1 MSETQISADAVAAR
15 NAGSRGDLLDR
26 LLVVAATYR
35 DLATSDRER
44 LAPELQDLRT
54 GLRESLVL
62 HTCHRVELIAVA
74 HGSQLPALSPSVRV
88 HRGAAAVARVF
99 NVAAGFDSAVVAEEQ
114 VLGQVREAY
123 QTALARRE
131 TGPILNELLRR
142 AIRFGK
148 RVRAEADPGADASL
162 AERAA
167 RWALEGIGQPA
178 GRRALVAGSGEM
190 GRRMADAFATAG
202 MRVTV
207 ASRAQSR
214 AVAIASG
221 LRGGGHATATLPDA
235 MRLAAGHDVVAI
247 AVRGS
252 ASSLAASHLGDGRPP
267 LVIDLSSPGAVSAE
281 ATARLGERL
290 LDLDAIGRLDGQ
302 GPASVLATAAERRLR
317 AALVDERDRFVAWV
331 QAREG
336 IGAVALLQA
345 QASEL
350 ADRHLD
356 RLRRRTDLDDAELAD
371 VSAAMRALLAELL
384 HVPTEQ
390 LRRGGADADRVR
402 DLFGFGR

>member
-1 MSETQISADAVAAR
+1 MRTPDSDIDA
-15 NAGSRGDLLDR
+15 LDR
-26 LLVVAATYR
+26 LTVLSATFR
-35 DLATSDRER
+35 DLPTQEREALAAN
-44 LAPELQDLRT
+44 LAPIATAWDERILI
-54 GLRESLVL
+54 
-62 HTCHRVELIAVA
+62 HTCHRVELV
-74 HGSQLPALSPSVRV
+74 GLPQDSAAEPPPGVELR
-88 HRGAAAVARVF
+88 RGRDAVARVF

-148 RVRAEADPGADASL
+148 RVRAEAAPGADQSL
-162 AERAA
+162 AERAS
-167 RWALEGIGQPA
+167 RWALERLAQPA
-178 GRRALVAGSGEM
+178 ERRALVAGSGEM

-207 ASRAQSR
+207 ASRAESR
-214 AVAIASG
+214 AAAITGALPSG
-221 LRGGGHATATLPDA
+221 RHATATLPEG

-252 ASSLAASHLGDGRPP
+252 ASSLEVSHLGDGQLP

-281 ATARLGERL
+281 AADRLGERL
-290 LDLDAIGRLDGQ
+290 LDLDRIGRLDGQ
-302 GPASVLATAAERRLR
+302 GAASVLDPAAERRLR
-317 AALVDERDRFVAWV
+317 TALGDERDRFVAWMH
-331 QAREG
+331 AREG

-356 RLRRRTDLDDAELAD
+356 RLRRRADLDEAQLAD
-371 VSAAMRALLAELL
+371 VSTAMRALLAELL

-390 LRRGGADADRVR
+390 LRGGGADADRVR
-402 DLFGFGR
+402 ELFGFGR